1 MQGAGLQNLGNT
13 CFMNSVLQSLMHTP
27 PLAQLLISAGAA
39 NARLHNGAVNGFY
52 PIQLA
57 RELFSR
63 SLAHSSRAP
72 LAPQNF
78 AKNLRRVSRRC
89 AGAEPPSGGA
99 GRLALHCLGG
109 WAGGWWCAW
118 ARTCAQACGPCQLDS
133 PLLAWPRHLH
143 VGDILHACG
152 ALLHPLPWRLMI
164 TNLVSRYAPVPGGGG
179 A

>member
-52 PIQLA
+52 PSQLA

-109 WAGGWWCAW
+109 WAGGWWC
-118 ARTCAQACGPCQLDS
+118 